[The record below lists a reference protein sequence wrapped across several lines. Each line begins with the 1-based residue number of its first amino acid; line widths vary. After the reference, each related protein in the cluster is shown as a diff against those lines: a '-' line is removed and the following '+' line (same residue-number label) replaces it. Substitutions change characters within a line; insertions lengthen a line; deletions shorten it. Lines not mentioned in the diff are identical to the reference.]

1 MRGSR
6 ELAFFLPAIGVLVA
20 DQLSKAWIR
29 QNLALGESLPPDG
42 PLRLTH
48 IQNAGA
54 VLGITANPIF
64 LILLNSAVLLFVLL
78 FYRRL
83 PSLAVRASLGLV
95 LGGGMGN
102 LVDRLRMGYV
112 TDFMDIRVWP
122 IFNVAD
128 SAVVV
133 GSVIILYL
141 VLRGKA

>member
-20 DQLSKAWIR
+20 DQLSKAWVR
-29 QNLALGESLPPDG
+29 QNLALGEAEPLFG

-48 IQNAGA
+48 VSNAGG
-54 VLGITANPIF
+54 VFGLTANPAF
-64 LILLNSAVLLFVLL
+64 LALLNAAVLIFVL
-78 FYRRL
+78 FYYRRL
-83 PSLAVRASLGLV
+83 SSLALRADLGLV

-102 LVDRLRMGYV
+102 LLDRLRMGYV

-122 IFNVAD
+122 VFNVAD

-133 GSVIILYL
+133 GSVIVLYL

>member
-20 DQLSKAWIR
+20 DQLSKAWVR
-29 QNLALGESLPPDG
+29 QNLALGESLPPDA

-48 IQNAGA
+48 IHNAGA
-54 VLGITANPIF
+54 VFGITANPVF
-64 LILLNSAVLLFVLL
+64 LALLNAAVLLFVLL
-78 FYRRL
+78 YYRRL
-83 PSLAVRASLGLV
+83 SSLALRAGLGLV
-95 LGGGMGN
+95 LGGGVGN

-112 TDFMDIRVWP
+112 TDFLDIRVWP
-122 IFNVAD
+122 IFNLAD

-133 GSVIILYL
+133 GSAIVLYL

>member
-6 ELAFFLPAIGVLVA
+6 ELAFFLPAVVVLAA

-29 QNLALGESLPPDG
+29 QNLAVGESLPPDA

-48 IQNAGA
+48 VANAGGVFGVMANPVFLALLNAA
-54 VLGITANPIF
+54 VLI
-64 LILLNSAVLLFVLL
+64 ILLL

-83 PSLAVRASLGLV
+83 SSLALRASLGLV
-95 LGGGMGN
+95 LGGGLGN

-112 TDFMDIRVWP
+112 TDFLDVRVWP

-128 SAVVV
+128 ASVVV

-141 VLRGKA
+141 LFRGKV

>member
-20 DQLSKAWIR
+20 DQLSKAWVR
-29 QNLALGESLPPDG
+29 QNLALGESLPPDA

-48 IQNAGA
+48 IHNAGA
-54 VLGITANPIF
+54 VFGLTANPVF
-64 LILLNSAVLLFVLL
+64 LALLNAAVLLFVLL
-78 FYRRL
+78 YYRRL
-83 PSLAVRASLGLV
+83 SSLALRASLGLV

-102 LVDRLRMGYV
+102 LLDRLRMGYV
-112 TDFMDIRVWP
+112 TDFMDVRVWP

-133 GSVIILYL
+133 GSVIVLYL
-141 VLRGKA
+141 ILRGKA